1 MIGKYI
7 NRQLLTSM
15 LALTIIFFSGCSSD
29 GGSDGGKVVSKK
41 EGDNTVVLHELS
53 DPDFLNPFISSA
65 ANSTYIELNIFQQ
78 LLAIDFKTLEL
89 VGSLAVGRPEIKEVE
104 EGEYAGGM
112 SLAYEIRPEATW
124 DDGTPIIAEDYIFSI
139 KIIKNPK
146 VNAGSVRSYI
156 AFIDDIV
163 VDADNPKKFTI
174 YSKERYILAEVFS
187 GYYVYQPKAYDPEGL
202 MSKFTLKEM
211 SDPKFDANAHPE
223 LQQFADA
230 FNSSKYAREV
240 GFVQGSGPYEFKG
253 WETGQRIT
261 LERKKDWWGDKV
273 KDAPQLA
280 ANPDKLVYKIQNDW
294 TTAVTDMKD
303 EGMDVARGV
312 RSGDFVDLKDN
323 ARFTQLYNLHN
334 PTQLSYDYIGFNM
347 KNPKLNDKRVRRAIA
362 HLVNKDQIIK
372 VLLKGLGEPVIGPI
386 HPTKP
391 YYNKNLKNIEYNV
404 DKAKELLAEAG
415 WTDTNGNGIVDK
427 EIDGELTEMKLE
439 YKYNSGNDRRKNTGI
454 LLKENAKRAGIEI
467 DVVTREW
474 TVFLEDTKK
483 RDFELYCAGWVQSPI
498 PDDLTQIWHT
508 ESDHPD
514 GDNRVGF
521 GNAESDQ
528 VIDEIRVTLDP
539 LKQKDLYYR
548 IQEIIYEE
556 QPYVFLVSPKERIVI
571 HNRFDNAE
579 PSVNRPGYNQNA
591 FTLRPATQVADKQ

>member
-1 MIGKYI
+1 MIGKI
-7 NRQLLTSM
+7 FNKQLLSFVM
-15 LALTIIFFSGCSSD
+15 AFAVVVLSSCSSD
-29 GGSDGGKVVSKK
+29 GDEV
-41 EGDNTVVLHELS
+41 GDNTVVVHELS
-53 DPDFLNPFISSA
+53 DPDFLNPFVSGSA
-65 ANSTYIELNIFQQ
+65 NATYVELNIFQS
-78 LLAIDFKTLEL
+78 LLGIDFKTLEL
-89 VGSLAVGRPEIKEVE
+89 VGILAVGRPALTEIE

-124 DDGTPIIAEDYIFSI
+124 DDGSPIVAEDFVFSM
-139 KIIKNPK
+139 KVVKNPK
-146 VNAGSVRSYI
+146 VNAGSLRPYLK
-156 AFIDDIV
+156 FIHDIV
-163 VDADNPKKFTI
+163 VDAENPKKFTI
-174 YSKERYILAEVFS
+174 YSKERYLLAEVFS
-187 GYYVYQPKAYDPEGL
+187 GTTVYPPKVYDPKNL
-202 MSKFTLKEM
+202 MGKFTLKQL

-223 LQQFADA
+223 LQEFAEA

-240 GFVQGSGPYEFKG
+240 GFVVGSGPYKFAG

-280 ANPDKLVYKIQNDW
+280 ANPDKLIYKVQNDW

-323 ARFTQLYNLHN
+323 KRFSQLYNLHN
-334 PTQLSYDYIGFNM
+334 PTALSYDYIGFNM
-347 KNPKLNDKRVRRAIA
+347 KNPKLSDKKVRRAIA
-362 HLVNKDQIIK
+362 HLVDKDQIIK
-372 VLLKGLGEPVIGPI
+372 VLLKGLGVPVIGPI

-391 YYNKNLKNIEYNV
+391 YYNKSLKNIDYNV
-404 DKAKELLAEAG
+404 DKAKTLLAEAG
-415 WTDTNGNGIVDK
+415 WTDTNGNGVVDK
-427 EIDGELTEMKLE
+427 EIDGELVEMKLE

-483 RDFELYCAGWVQSPI
+483 RDFELFCAGWVQSPI
-498 PDDLTQIWHT
+498 PDDLSQIWHT
-508 ESDHPD
+508 ESDNPD

-521 GNAESDQ
+521 GNAESDK
-528 VIDEIRVTLDP
+528 VIDDIRVTLDP
-539 LKQKDLYYR
+539 AKQEGLYHR

-556 QPYVFLVSPKERIVI
+556 QPYVFLVSPKERIII
-571 HNRFDNAE
+571 HSRFDNAE

-591 FTLRPATQVADKQ
+591 FVLKAAMQE